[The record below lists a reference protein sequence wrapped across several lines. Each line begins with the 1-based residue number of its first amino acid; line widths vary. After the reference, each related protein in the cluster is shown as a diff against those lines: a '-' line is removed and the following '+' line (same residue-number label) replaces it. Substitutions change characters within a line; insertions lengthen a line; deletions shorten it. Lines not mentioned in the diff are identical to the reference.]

1 MKGDIYALNCAGCL
15 TTQLVD
21 GGDLE
26 HYQINEDDH
35 LYKTHCPSCKRIM
48 LVPALTFFMNVV
60 HMAPRPPFVPYV
72 PKSAAAAIPEAGPA
86 SESASEASKSYI
98 QYLDANSLY
107 GCTMSQK
114 PSRPLATSAW
124 GLSESPSPQQ
134 DLDKKL
140 WDEAVV
146 RVNNDLAAMHIKAMN
161 KPYNPVDEDEESESD
176 DELGWGS

>member
-48 LVPALTFFMNVV
+48 LVPALLGFMNLV
-60 HMAPRPPFVPYV
+60 HMAEWKPFVPYV
-72 PKSAAAAIPEAGPA
+72 PKSSATPAEAPKLKRV
-86 SESASEASKSYI
+86 SKKV
-98 QYLDANSLY
+98 QF
-107 GCTMSQK
+107 Q
-114 PSRPLATSAW
+114 
-124 GLSESPSPQQ
+124 
-134 DLDKKL
+134 
-140 WDEAVV
+140 
-146 RVNNDLAAMHIKAMN
+146 
-161 KPYNPVDEDEESESD
+161 PVDEESESD

>member
-1 MKGDIYALNCAGCL
+1 M
-15 TTQLVD
+15 
-21 GGDLE
+21 
-26 HYQINEDDH
+26 
-35 LYKTHCPSCKRIM
+35 S
-48 LVPALTFFMNVV
+48 
-60 HMAPRPPFVPYV
+60 RPLAT
-72 PKSAAAAIPEAGPA
+72 SA
-86 SESASEASKSYI
+86 SESPQLCCDE
-98 QYLDANSLY
+98 LRE
-107 GCTMSQK
+107 
-114 PSRPLATSAW
+114 SRPLATSAW